1 MSNRFFL
8 SVLALFIA
16 VTPSRAQQPTP
27 PAAEPQSPATLT
39 VCGQEVATP
48 RISPPGNS
56 GPVVLFIAPCFEAQ
70 GNTSLIDI
78 NTYLYYIHQKA
89 SQPSQGIWVPSDAST
104 EKTLL

>member
-8 SVLALFIA
+8 SVLVLVIA
-16 VTPSRAQQPTP
+16 ATPIRAQQPGAA
-27 PAAEPQSPATLT
+27 PAAPQAPATIT

-48 RISPPGNS
+48 RAAPPVGS

-78 NTYLYYIHQKA
+78 NTYLYYIQQKA
-89 SQPSQGIWVPSDAST
+89 SQPSQGIWVP
-104 EKTLL
+104 